1 MKATVFNICITGAD
15 KLPEVFQC
23 FDPQS
28 SSNIYI
34 YIYFTSCIITN
45 YPMIYLLARPTAKS
59 GDASES
65 KPAMLAVYDERIHFQ
80 VRGGGV
86 QISLRM
92 GTGAWDYVIY
102 IL

>member
-1 MKATVFNICITGAD
+1 
-15 KLPEVFQC
+15 
-23 FDPQS
+23 
-28 SSNIYI
+28 
-34 YIYFTSCIITN
+34 
-45 YPMIYLLARPTAKS
+45 MIYLLARPTAKS

-80 VRGGGV
+80 VQGAEFRSPSG
-86 QISLRM
+86 R